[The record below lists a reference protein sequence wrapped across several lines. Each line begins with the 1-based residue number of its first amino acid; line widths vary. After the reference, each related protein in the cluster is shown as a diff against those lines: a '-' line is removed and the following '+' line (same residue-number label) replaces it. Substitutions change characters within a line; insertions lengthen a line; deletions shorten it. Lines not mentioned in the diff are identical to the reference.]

1 MLVTI
6 PCTQSP
12 ISTRLSMLLIFPA
25 RHCPLNVTSR
35 MVWTT
40 KGIDSFYPTTINTK
54 IPLYKFPSSTYSPD
68 WYCEDFC
75 KYIYCIIKIQSQE
88 KKIFNKVFLTFLT
101 DQHPLVE
108 YYLTVTKIALEIFQV
123 MTRML
128 GVTYNVNVRHTKSLM
143 INLVVSL
150 TVYKTFFD

>member
-6 PCTQSP
+6 PYTQSP
-12 ISTRLSMLLIFPA
+12 ISTRLSMLLISPA

-40 KGIDSFYPTTINTK
+40 KDIDSFNPTTINTK
-54 IPLYKFPSSTYSPD
+54 ILLYKFPSSTYSPD

-88 KKIFNKVFLTFLT
+88 KKIFNVFNAFNESTPPCRILFKCDKDSIGDFSSNDPDAWIDIQRKCKAYQIIDDKFGGLP
-101 DQHPLVE
+101 DRL
-108 YYLTVTKIALEIFQV
+108 
-123 MTRML
+123 
-128 GVTYNVNVRHTKSLM
+128 
-143 INLVVSL
+143 
-150 TVYKTFFD
+150 